1 MTKNNQDTNAEL
13 EMAQPVIRT
22 RKSFTLVWL
31 VPLVALL
38 IGGWLAVKA
47 ISEKGPTITIAFE
60 DANGLEAGKTQIKY
74 KEVEIG
80 KVASIQFSE
89 DASHVIVTA
98 GMTKQ
103 AERFLTE
110 TTRFWVVRARV
121 SGSEVSGLAT
131 LFSGAYIAVDP
142 GQEGKPARHFK
153 GLETAPV
160 VTTDL
165 PGRHF
170 LLKAEELGSIDYGS
184 PVYYRQIKVGE
195 VEGVSLDDAGETV
208 TVQVFVQAP
217 YQQFVRQNT
226 RFWQSSGLD
235 LEINAQGLRVDTQSL
250 VSLMIGGIEFG
261 TLDGDMMKAPAEANA
276 QFRLYDNYSA
286 AQKRQYEE
294 TGRYL
299 LYFNQSVRGLSTG
312 APVEFL
318 GIQIGEVVDINL
330 ESGEDIDVSR
340 VAVAIDIELERCG
353 MCSNLEAGAQ
363 QELALLV
370 EKGLR
375 AQLKLGNLLT
385 GQLYVALDYYP
396 DEMPQAVIESDD
408 IPVIPT
414 MSADL
419 DGIISNAG
427 RFVARLDKL
436 PIEDIGKN
444 IDRLTRELAQG
455 VNASEVK
462 QAVGALDEAMQTI
475 KIAADRVNA
484 STLPALDSALAKLDK
499 AAGDLEA
506 LVDADAPLQHE
517 LLRALEELASA
528 ARAVR
533 SMADLIERQPESIIR
548 GK

>member
-1 MTKNNQDTNAEL
+1 
-13 EMAQPVIRT
+13 
-22 RKSFTLVWL
+22 
-31 VPLVALL
+31 
-38 IGGWLAVKA
+38 
-47 ISEKGPTITIAFE
+47 
-60 DANGLEAGKTQIKY
+60 
-74 KEVEIG
+74 
-80 KVASIQFSE
+80 
-89 DASHVIVTA
+89 
-98 GMTKQ
+98 
-103 AERFLTE
+103 
-110 TTRFWVVRARV
+110 
-121 SGSEVSGLAT
+121 
-131 LFSGAYIAVDP
+131 
-142 GQEGKPARHFK
+142 
-153 GLETAPV
+153 
-160 VTTDL
+160 
-165 PGRHF
+165 
-170 LLKAEELGSIDYGS
+170 
-184 PVYYRQIKVGE
+184 VGE
-195 VEGVSLDDAGETV
+195 VEGVSLDETGETV
-208 TVQVFVQAP
+208 TAQVFVQDP
-217 YQQFVRQNT
+217 YHQFVRENS

-396 DEMPQAVIESDD
+396 DEMPQVVIESDD
-408 IPVIPT
+408 VPVIPT
-414 MSADL
+414 MPADL

-484 STLPALDSALAKLDK
+484 STLPALNSALAKLDK

-506 LVDADAPLQHE
+506 LVDADAPLQYE

-533 SMADLIERQPESIIR
+533 SMADLIERQPESLIR
-548 GK
+548 GKE